1 MAQRKN
7 LELLADANGV
17 MTAYWCNATYYI
29 RLPET
34 VIGRCFG
41 KNGFLKNIFQKLMM
55 GSFIFSKFADFK
67 GFLEVYARFKKALDV
82 FREHLSAFEW
92 LTR

>member
-41 KNGFLKNIFQKLMM
+41 KLMM

>member
-17 MTAYWCNATYYI
+17 MTAYWCNATYYL

-41 KNGFLKNIFQKLMM
+41 KK
-55 GSFIFSKFADFK
+55 
-67 GFLEVYARFKKALDV
+67 V
-82 FREHLSAFEW
+82 F
-92 LTR
+92 